1 MALLN
6 SNYSDIVDALQR
18 VLGGNVPLGLHE
30 PEFSG
35 NEWSYVKDCLDTG
48 WVSSV
53 GRYVDEFEA
62 RLVEF
67 TGARYAV
74 AVVNGTAAIHAAL
87 LAAGVKAGDEVLL
100 PALNFVATA
109 NAVTYCRAIPH
120 FVDSD
125 EGRFALDPHT
135 LADYLETIAERD
147 TDGYRNRHT
156 GRRLA
161 AVIPMHVFG
170 HPGDMPLLL
179 EVAGRFA
186 LQVVEDAAES
196 LGSFLEGRHT
206 GTFGKLGV
214 LSFNGNKIVT
224 TGGGGAILTD
234 DADLARHLKHL
245 TTTAKQPHPWE
256 FVHDMTGFNYRL
268 PNINAALGCAQ
279 LERLPDML
287 KRKRHLAQAYATSF
301 AGITDVRFV
310 QEPDGCSSNYW
321 LNTIALAVP
330 DESTR
335 DALLGAANEAGYQCR
350 PVWKLM
356 HRLPMYTSCPRAP
369 LPVAERL
376 EKSLINLPSSAVL
389 GKESK

>member
-18 VLGGNVPLGLHE
+18 VLGSNVPLGLHE

-35 NEWSYVKDCLDTG
+35 NEWSYIKDCLDTG

-67 TGARYAV
+67 TGADHAV
-74 AVVNGTAAIHAAL
+74 AVVNGTAALHVAL
-87 LAAGVKAGDEVLL
+87 LVAGVKAGDEVLL
-100 PALNFVATA
+100 PTLNFVATP
-109 NAVTYCRAIPH
+109 NAVTYCGAIPH

-125 EGRFALDPHT
+125 EGRFALDPHA
-135 LADYLETIAERD
+135 LANYLETVAERYA
-147 TDGYRNRHT
+147 DGYRNRHT
-156 GRRLA
+156 GRRLV

-170 HPGDMPLLL
+170 HPADLPQLL
-179 EVAGRFA
+179 EVADRFS

-196 LGSFLEGRHT
+196 LGSLLEGRHT

-214 LSFNGNKIVT
+214 LSFNGNKIIT
-224 TGGGGAILTD
+224 TGGGGAVLTN
-234 DADLARHLKHL
+234 DADLAQYLRHLS
-245 TTTAKQPHPWE
+245 TTAKRPHRWN
-256 FVHDMTGFNYRL
+256 FVHDMTGYNYRL

-287 KRKRHLAQAYATSF
+287 KRKRRLAQAYAKSF
-301 AGITDVRFV
+301 SEITDIRFV
-310 QEPDGCSSNYW
+310 QEPDGCRSNYW
-321 LNTIALAVP
+321 LNSIALSVP
-330 DESTR
+330 DELTLN
-335 DALLGAANEAGYQCR
+335 ALLTTVNDAGYQCR

-356 HRLPMYTSCPRAP
+356 HRLPMYADCPRAP

-376 EKSLINLPSSAVL
+376 EKSLINLPSSATL
-389 GKESK
+389 GKENK